1 MRVAL
6 DATPLTLSSGG
17 LRRYTAE
24 LSCALAAEFPEDE
37 FLLLSDQPFT
47 LPYSSCYPNLKSSAG
62 YRVGCNRYWWSW
74 GVEREMS
81 RARIELFHGTD
92 FAVPYQ
98 PRRPSV
104 LTMHDL
110 SPWMDPA
117 WHNGAG
123 RVRQRTPVLIKLQI
137 ATMVVTFSESVRA
150 QAMERFGIHASRIVT
165 IPHAASALF
174 RPFKVSC
181 TGTPYFLFVGTLE
194 PRKNIPVLVDA
205 WRKISVDRAADLI
218 LVGRR
223 RSDFRELPPQR
234 GLKVAGELPDAE
246 LPGLYSNAAAVVYP
260 SAYEGFGLPVL
271 EAMQCGACVITSDD
285 PALTELTAGAAIRV
299 PAGDMSALAAAMQA
313 VLHQPELTAELR
325 RRALIRA
332 RQFSWSCSARRTRE
346 VYEEAR
352 LRFG

>member
-37 FLLLSDQPFT
+37 FLLLSDQPFV
-47 LPYSSCYPNLKSSAG
+47 LPNSSFSNLKLSAG
-62 YRVGCNRYWWSW
+62 PREGLSRRWWSW
-74 GVEREMS
+74 GIERVMS
-81 RARIELFHGTD
+81 RTGIDVFHGTD

-104 LTMHDL
+104 LTLHDL

-123 RVRQRTPVLIKLQI
+123 RVRQRTPGLIKLHL

-150 QAMERFGIHASRIVT
+150 QAMDRFGIHASRVVT
-165 IPHAASALF
+165 IPHAASDLF
-174 RPFKVSC
+174 RPVATPNNAK
-181 TGTPYFLFVGTLE
+181 PYFLFVGTLE
-194 PRKNIPVLVDA
+194 PRKNISMLVEA
-205 WRKISVDRAADLI
+205 WRKIRMDDPADLI

-223 RSDFRELPPQR
+223 RPDLPELTSEPGLKIAGEPPDSELP
-234 GLKVAGELPDAE
+234 E
-246 LPGLYSNAAAVVYP
+246 LYSNAAAVVYP
-260 SAYEGFGLPVL
+260 SSYEGFGLPVL

-285 PALTELTAGAAIRV
+285 PALTELGAEATIQV
-299 PAGDMSALAAAMQA
+299 PAADARALVAAMTAVLKAPELAAGLRQRALA
-313 VLHQPELTAELR
+313 
-325 RRALIRA
+325 RA
-332 RQFSWSCSARRTRE
+332 RQFSWSYSARRTRE

-352 LRFG
+352 RRFG

>member
-24 LSCALAAEFPEDE
+24 LSSALAAEFPEDE

-47 LPYSSCYPNLKSSAG
+47 LPHPGYPNLKSSAG
-62 YRVGCNRYWWSW
+62 PRHGLDRRWWLW
-74 GVEREMS
+74 GVNRELS
-81 RARIELFHGTD
+81 RAGMELFHGTD

-98 PRRPSV
+98 PRCPSV
-104 LTMHDL
+104 LTLHDL

-117 WHNGAG
+117 WHNGAA
-123 RVRQRTPVLIKLQI
+123 RVRERAPVLIKLQL

-150 QAMERFGIHASRIVT
+150 QAMDQFGIHSSRIVV

-174 RPFKVSC
+174 HPV
-181 TGTPYFLFVGTLE
+181 TTENHNTPYFLFVGTLE
-194 PRKNIPVLVDA
+194 PRKNIPMLVNA
-205 WRKISVDRAADLI
+205 WREVSSQHDAGLI

-223 RSDFRELPPQR
+223 RSDFRELVPEP
-234 GLKVAGELPDAE
+234 GLNIAGELPDFE
-246 LPGLYSNAAAVVYP
+246 LPELYSNAAAVVYP
-260 SAYEGFGLPVL
+260 SSYEGFGLPVL

-285 PALTELTAGAAIRV
+285 PALRELTADAAIEV
-299 PAGDMSALAAAMQA
+299 PAGNVRTMAAAMTA
-313 VLHQPELTAELR
+313 VLSRPELAAGLR
-325 RRALIRA
+325 QRALARA
-332 RQFSWSCSARRTRE
+332 RQFSWSYSARRTRE

-352 LRFG
+352 RRFG